1 MKSLL
6 QSLAGL
12 RGHRLASPIL
22 LLVMLSMMIL
32 PLPPMVLDVLFTFN
46 IVLAIVVILVSVSV
60 KRPLEFSVFPTI
72 ILASTLMRLT
82 LGIATTR
89 VVLLHGH
96 NGTAAAGHV
105 IESFGKVVIGGNFVV
120 GLVVFVILMIINF
133 VVVTKGSERI
143 SEVSARFTL
152 DAMPGKQM
160 AIDADLNAGLI
171 NQEKAQARRRE
182 VAMEADFYGAMDGAS
197 KFVRGDAIAGILVL
211 AINLLGGLAIGVM
224 MHGLSI
230 GDAFRTY
237 SLLTIGDGLA
247 AQIPALLLSSAAAI
261 IVTRVS
267 DSGDFE
273 RQVGKQILA
282 SPNALFCAAALMFVL
297 AIIPG
302 MPWLPFLSFAAV
314 LAFVAWRV
322 SQRTP
327 SEADEDGEL
336 KKIETALFS
345 SKDEPL
351 NWDNIGYVDPMSV
364 SIGFQ
369 LAGMIDKA
377 QGAPLTRRLE
387 GLRRSMSNASGFLLP
402 AISVRDDLGLKPS
415 QYAIA
420 INGTEIARGVLHPDK
435 LMAIPSPDVY
445 GDIDGTPEVDPAYGM
460 LVTWIKSEDKP
471 HALGLGYQVVES
483 AAVIS
488 THVAKAMRDHLPELF
503 RHDDVAAL
511 MQRLEAIAPKLSD
524 ALDKAMT
531 QNQMRKVL
539 RVLLAENVSLK
550 NIGSIATALLEASE
564 TTKDPI
570 LLAAEV
576 RCALKREIV
585 AELVGASA
593 EIEAFSLTS
602 ELEGMLLSS
611 LQQAQQTGA
620 VNLENFPIDP
630 NLLAQLQTRMPAI
643 REQMKQQSL
652 TPILLVIPQLR
663 PLLARYARLFASG
676 LNVLSYN
683 EVPEARN
690 VNMLGALG

>member
-12 RGHRLASPIL
+12 RGAKLASPIL
-22 LLVMLSMMIL
+22 LLVILSMMIL

-46 IVLAIVVILVSVSV
+46 IVLSIVVILVSVSV

-171 NQEKAQARRRE
+171 NQEKAQTRRKE

-211 AINLLGGLAIGVM
+211 VINLIGGLAIGVM

-230 GDAFRTY
+230 SDAFRTY

-273 RQVGKQILA
+273 RQVGRQLLA
-282 SPNALFCAAALMFVL
+282 SPNALFCAAVLMFVL

-302 MPWLPFLSFAAV
+302 MPWLPFLSFALV
-314 LAFVAWRV
+314 LAFVGWRIA
-322 SQRTP
+322 QRTP
-327 SEADEDGEL
+327 SEADDAEM
-336 KKIETALFS
+336 KKIESALFS

-351 NWDNIGYVDPMSV
+351 NWDNIGYIDPMSV

-369 LAGMIDKA
+369 LAGMIDKQ

-402 AISVRDDLGLKPS
+402 AITVRDDLGLKPA
-415 QYAIA
+415 QYSIA
-420 INGTEIARGVLHPDK
+420 VNGTEIARAVVHPDK

-445 GDIDGTPEVDPAYGM
+445 GDVDGTPEVDPAYGM
-460 LVTWIKSEDKP
+460 LVTWIKPEDKP

-488 THVAKAMRDHLPELF
+488 THVAKALRDHLPELF

-511 MQRLEAIAPKLSD
+511 LQRLEAIAPKLSD

-539 RVLLAENVSLK
+539 RILLAENVSLK
-550 NIGSIATALLEASE
+550 NIATIATALLEASE

-585 AELVGASA
+585 AELAG
-593 EIEAFSLTS
+593 TS
-602 ELEGMLLSS
+602 SDIPVFGLSGELEGMLLSS

-630 NLLAQLQTRMPAI
+630 NLLAQLQTRMPAV

-663 PLLARYARLFASG
+663 PLLARYSRLFSPG

>member
-12 RGHRLASPIL
+12 RGARLASPIL
-22 LLVMLSMMIL
+22 LLIILSMMIL
-32 PLPPMVLDVLFTFN
+32 PLPPMVLDVMFTFN
-46 IVLAIVVILVSVSV
+46 IVLSIVVILVAVSV

-89 VVLLHGH
+89 VVLLNGH

-171 NQEKAQARRRE
+171 NQEKAQSRRRE

-211 AINLLGGLAIGVM
+211 VINLIGGLAIGVM

-230 GDAFRTY
+230 SDAFRTY

-273 RQVGKQILA
+273 RQVGKQLLA
-282 SPNALFCAAALMFVL
+282 SPNTLFCAAALMFVL

-302 MPWLPFLSFAAV
+302 MPWMPFLSFAIV
-314 LAFVAWRV
+314 LAFVGWRV
-322 SQRTP
+322 AQRTP
-327 SEADEDGEL
+327 ADADDAEM
-336 KKIETALFS
+336 KKIEASLFS

-351 NWDNIGYVDPMSV
+351 NWDNIGYIDPMSV

-369 LAGMIDKA
+369 LAAMIDRA

-402 AISVRDDLGLKPS
+402 PVHVRDDLGLKPA
-415 QYAIA
+415 QYSIA
-420 INGTEIARGVLHPDK
+420 INGTEVARATVHPDK

-445 GDIDGTPEVDPAYGM
+445 GALDGTPEVDPAYGM
-460 LVTWIKSEDKP
+460 LVTWIKPEDKP
-471 HALGLGYQVVES
+471 HALGLGYQVVEG

-488 THVAKAMRDHLPELF
+488 THAAKIMRDYLPELF

-511 MQRLEAIAPKLSD
+511 LQRLEAIAPKLSD

-531 QNQMRKVL
+531 QNHMRKVL
-539 RVLLAENVSLK
+539 RILLAENVSLK
-550 NIGSIATALLEASE
+550 NIAAIATALLEASE
-564 TTKDPI
+564 TTKDPV

-576 RCALKREIV
+576 RCVLKREIV
-585 AELVGASA
+585 AELAGTSA
-593 EIEAFSLTS
+593 EIQAFSLS
-602 ELEGMLLSS
+602 GELEGMLLSS
-611 LQQAQQTGA
+611 LQQAQQAGA

-630 NLLAQLQTRMPAI
+630 NLLAQLQTRMPSV

-663 PLLARYARLFASG
+663 PLLARYARLFAPG

-683 EVPEARN
+683 EVPETRN
-690 VNMLGALG
+690 VSMLGSLG